1 MTERRYYSGGLAGGA
16 IYSLG
21 VFGAWVYF
29 WQQADE
35 FWQYVGAVFQGI
47 FWPAFMVYELF
58 TTLGG

>member
-1 MTERRYYSGGLAGGA
+1 MSDRNYYGGGVAGGA

-29 WQQADE
+29 WQQAE
-35 FWQYVGAVFQGI
+35 GFWAYVGAVFQGL

-58 TTLGG
+58 ERLAG